1 MGPFTRELNKM
12 PLEVIRKSRCQK
24 SRSLELQGQYLS
36 GAALKPCA
44 RLPPQE
50 PIISAPMH
58 ERGCARC
65 ALHEPLRICIE
76 SCMWVLQVKNQHKQ
90 NYLPVLCLHLMST
103 GQSSNC
109 GDVNHH
115 GGDYVLACTFFLPLP
130 SMYSCLLMPQSLT
143 SPFMRF
149 HSLPSLSHP
158 TPSLW
163 PAFSF
168 FLRPEQNTVL
178 GFITMQPKQKQ
189 KNPAQTPPLFSLLIF
204 LLSLVNTNSH
214 FSWSPFCNA

>member
-1 MGPFTRELNKM
+1 M

-24 SRSLELQGQYLS
+24 SRSLELQGQFLS

-44 RLPPQE
+44 SRLPPQE
-50 PIISAPMH
+50 PIIAASVH
-58 ERGCARC
+58 GRGCARC

-76 SCMWVLQVKNQHKQ
+76 SWMWVLQVKNQREPAQTK
-90 NYLPVLCLHLMST
+90 LPPVLCLHLVST

-115 GGDYVLACTFFLPLP
+115 GGDYVLAWTFFLPL
-130 SMYSCLLMPQSLT
+130 SSIYSCLLMPQSLT
-143 SPFMRF
+143 SPFMCF
-149 HSLPSLSHP
+149 LSLPSLSHP
-158 TPSLW
+158 APSLW

-189 KNPAQTPPLFSLLIF
+189 KFSSDPSSLLP
-204 LLSLVNTNSH
+204 LNLPPVLG
-214 FSWSPFCNA
+214 